1 MKQPKRKPAPVV
13 MPLRL
18 TDKMVREIAGN
29 PLILVASD
37 AVIIKWWYQR
47 IRQSLIAARK
57 GAK

>member
-37 AVIIKWWYQR
+37 EVAIRYWYAR
-47 IRQSLIAARK
+47 IRQSLSAARK